1 MTVIRR
7 HYGTEH
13 HIDVT
18 QAGRSQRTIVA
29 RRRYRLV
36 PSPEQEAR
44 LISWAGALRAL
55 WNAALEQRHM
65 AWRGCGHSVGL
76 VAQCRDLTDARAELP
91 WLADLPAQVAQQ
103 TLRDLDR
110 AFARFFAGLARHPR
124 WRSRRRQMGLRFPQG
139 VRVRKVNRRWGEVKL
154 LKLGWCRFRL
164 TRELDGEVRHA
175 TVRRD
180 ALGWHV
186 TFCVATSDA
195 PREPNGGAPI
205 GIDRGV
211 VATVATSDG
220 QIESAPR
227 LRRGQAERLRRL
239 RRRAGRQETAR
250 GRRSSAQRRRSHRH
264 QRALDQIAKLMAREA
279 RIRSNFLHNVSIRIS
294 SSRGL
299 VAVERLDLAA
309 MTRSAKGTV
318 AQPGTHVRAK
328 AGLNRAIL
336 ERGWGQLRRHLR
348 YKCHW
353 YGSQLI
359 EVPAAHTSLTC
370 SICATTCAESRE
382 SQARFSCRAC
392 GHRDNAD
399 VNAARVILAW
409 ALALIAEGSSVAARG
424 GLAVERPMKREPIRN
439 KEAA

>member
-1 MTVIRR
+1 MTGISW
-7 HYGTEH
+7 HLGTEH
-13 HIDVT
+13 HMDAT
-18 QAGRSQRTIVA
+18 QDDRSRPTIVA

-36 PSPEQEAR
+36 LSTKQEAR
-44 LISWAGALRAL
+44 LVSWAGALRAL
-55 WNAALEQRHM
+55 WNAALEQRQM
-65 AWRGCGHSVGL
+65 AWRLRGQSVDM
-76 VAQCRDLTDARAELP
+76 VAQCRDLTEARAEFP
-91 WLADLPAQVAQQ
+91 WLADVPAQVAQQ

-110 AFARFFAGLARHPR
+110 AFARFFVGLARHPR

-139 VRVRKVNRRWGEVKL
+139 VQVRKVNRRWGEVKL

-164 TRELDGEVRHA
+164 SRELDGEVRHA

-180 ALGWHV
+180 ALGWHI
-186 TFCVATSDA
+186 TFCVATSNA

-220 QIESAPR
+220 RRESAPR

-250 GRRSSAQRRRSHRH
+250 GRHSAGRRRRSHRH
-264 QRALDQIAKLMAREA
+264 QRTLDQIARLMAREA
-279 RIRSNFLHNVSIRIS
+279 RIRSDFLHNLSIWIAS
-294 SSRGL
+294 TRGM
-299 VAVERLDLAA
+299 VAVERLDIVA

-318 AQPGTHVRAK
+318 AHPGTHVRAK

-336 ERGWGQLRRHLR
+336 ERGWGQMRRQLR

-359 EVPAAHTSLTC
+359 EVSAAHTSLTC
-370 SICATTCAESRE
+370 SLCGTMCPESRE

-392 GHRDNAD
+392 GHTDNAD
-399 VNAARVILAW
+399 INAARVILAR
-409 ALALIAEGSSVAARG
+409 ALALTAEGSSVAARG
-424 GLAVERPMKREPIRN
+424 GLAVRRPAKREPTQRM
-439 KEAA
+439 EAA

>member
-1 MTVIRR
+1 MTALLAHR
-7 HYGTEH
+7 HEH

-18 QAGRSQRTIVA
+18 RDDQARPPIMA

-36 PSPEQEAR
+36 LSAQQEAR

-55 WNAALEQRHM
+55 WNAALEQRQT
-65 AWRGCGHSVGL
+65 AWRACGQSVGL
-76 VAQCRDLTDARAELP
+76 AAQCRDLTEARGELP
-91 WLADLPAQVAQQ
+91 WLADVPAQVAQQ

-110 AFARFFAGLARHPR
+110 AFARFFVGLARHPR
-124 WRSRRRQMGLRFPQG
+124 CRSRRRQMGLRFPQG
-139 VRVRKVNRRWGEVKL
+139 VQVRKVNRRWGEVKL
-154 LKLGWCRFRL
+154 PKLGWCRFRL
-164 TRELDGEVRHA
+164 SRELDGEVRHA

-186 TFCVATSDA
+186 SFCVATTHA

-220 QIESAPR
+220 RLESAPR
-227 LRRGQAERLRRL
+227 LRKEQATRLRRL

-250 GRRSSAQRRRSHRH
+250 RRRAAGRRRRSHRH
-264 QRALDQIAKLMAREA
+264 QRTLDQIAKLMARET
-279 RIRSNFLHNVSIRIS
+279 RIRSNFLHTLSIRIS
-294 SSRGL
+294 STRGL
-299 VAVERLDLAA
+299 VAVERLEIVA

-336 ERGWGQLRRHLR
+336 ERGWGQLRGQLR

-353 YGSQLI
+353 YGSQLV

-370 SICATTCAESRE
+370 SVCGTVCPESRE

-392 GHRDNAD
+392 GHTDNAD
-399 VNAARVILAW
+399 INAARVILAR
-409 ALALIAEGSSVAARG
+409 ALARTAGGSSVAARG
-424 GLAVERPMKREPIRN
+424 GLAVRRPAKREPTQRS
-439 KEAA
+439 EAA